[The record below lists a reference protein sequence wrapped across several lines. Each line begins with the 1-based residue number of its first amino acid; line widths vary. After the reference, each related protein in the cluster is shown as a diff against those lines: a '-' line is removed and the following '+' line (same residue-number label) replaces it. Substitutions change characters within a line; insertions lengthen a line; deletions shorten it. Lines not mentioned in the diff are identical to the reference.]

1 MTELLQH
8 LIDMMILGSTY
19 ALLGIGLD
27 QATKALV
34 VATLE
39 GWPIAASAR
48 RQATFSR
55 TFAILSAFPSS
66 GADEA
71 AYPPISR

>member
-1 MTELLQH
+1 VTVLA
-8 LIDMMILGSTY
+8 GT

-39 GWPIAASAR
+39 GGGPKPVKPR
-48 RQATFSR
+48 FHRVLGR
-55 TFAILSAFPSS
+55 
-66 GADEA
+66 
-71 AYPPISR
+71 